1 MKHFD
6 INHKA
11 CCFFVFFFQIKKHRL
26 LSPDLAIFADV
37 ASNPCIDDRKTDVPK
52 IEENLQKI
60 SAMKYILD

>member
-11 CCFFVFFFQIKKHRL
+11 CCFFFYIKKHRL

-52 IEENLQKI
+52 IEENLQK
-60 SAMKYILD
+60 YPP